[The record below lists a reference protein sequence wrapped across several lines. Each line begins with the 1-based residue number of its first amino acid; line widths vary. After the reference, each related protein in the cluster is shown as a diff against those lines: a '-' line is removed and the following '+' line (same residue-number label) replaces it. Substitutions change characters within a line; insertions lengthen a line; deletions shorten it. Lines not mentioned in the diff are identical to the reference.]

1 MIANR
6 IQAGADGDFSSKR
19 PRRSSRLS
27 QSQTTPVSKKQ
38 HLPSPVTQEESISS
52 SDAYK
57 EGTATPEGGR
67 PSQLHHR
74 SLEPLSNDG
83 PGFSS
88 PPQDTQ
94 AFSQFAY
101 PTTALSSEV
110 KDEAEE
116 GVWGYLLPL
125 DQKYG
130 KSLVLRKRNAC
141 PLPSGMGNFG
151 KDGGNRQSKDGK
163 SKNFAKEEE
172 AYEQTK
178 FDGIASGGYLIGRH
192 PECGKF
198 CDLSQQIGGF
208 RLNSSRPHH
217 RRSYSFK

>member
-1 MIANR
+1 MILVEFKAYEVD
-6 IQAGADGDFSSKR
+6 IQAGAGDDASSKR

-27 QSQTTPVSKKQ
+27 QPQTTPVSKKQ
-38 HLPSPVTQEESISS
+38 HLPSPVTHEESTSS

-57 EGTATPEGGR
+57 EGTETPEGGR

-74 SLEPLSNDG
+74 SLESLVNDG

-94 AFSQFAY
+94 AYSQFTY
-101 PTTALSSEV
+101 PIAALSDEV
-110 KDEAEE
+110 KDEIEE
-116 GVWGYLLPL
+116 GVWGYLLTL

-130 KSLVLRKRNAC
+130 KSMVLRKRNAC
-141 PLPSGMGNFG
+141 PLPGGMGNFG
-151 KDGGNRQSKDGK
+151 KDGGDRQSKDGK
-163 SKNFAKEEE
+163 SKSFAKEED

-192 PECGKF
+192 PECGK
-198 CDLSQQIGGF
+198 LS
-208 RLNSSRPHH
+208 N
-217 RRSYSFK
+217 